1 MSQQRPNSDVCHR
14 NNPLRANVDV
24 FEGNNLLSRRWYHG
38 SGCRAVSVRGPKT
51 CLQRSC
57 SAVASLALCSPF
69 CRSFKKIHGRHSNL
83 WLRGTRFSLGI
94 SMGQRVWCPHG
105 AETQVLTVNAL
116 HAANPRPRALAVLP
130 HWAFLGE
137 AGRSLLIVLASR
149 STPVHPDVLIQ
160 AVKRPL
166 SALPCCFCN
175 QPP

>member
-14 NNPLRANVDV
+14 NNPRRANVDV

-38 SGCRAVSVRGPKT
+38 SGCRAVSLRGPKT

-69 CRSFKKIHGRHSNL
+69 CRSFKKIHGRHSNR

-105 AETQVLTVNAL
+105 TETQVLTVNAL

-130 HWAFLGE
+130 HCAVLGE

-149 STPVHPDVLIQ
+149 STPVHPDVIIQ
-160 AVKRPL
+160 AVNRPL
-166 SALPCCFCN
+166 SALPRCFCN